1 MNKAK
6 KVFGGLN
13 ITWKRLI
20 IFSICIGIYTG
31 IVAMLPFLE
40 DTSFEDISISF
51 EWWILFGTIIIMN
64 SKSAKESAL
73 KCFVFFLISQPIV
86 YLVQLPWSPIGFQ
99 ILKYYRP
106 WFIWTLF
113 TLPMGYIGYYLKKDK
128 WWGLFILVPVMIF
141 LGFHYSGFLSSV
153 ILAMPSH
160 LLSTVFCLVMIFIL
174 PYFIFN
180 NRKVK
185 NIGLICSVII
195 VAVFT
200 FLTVTSKQ
208 VYYHTILITSGE
220 TYGDFNGDY
229 MVKLKDPEYGKVYI
243 KYIEGLEGYAV
254 EAEFNKP
261 GETELIMESPEGEVV
276 TYELI
281 IKKNSYILNKKE
293 ES

>member
-1 MNKAK
+1 MNKIK
-6 KVFGGLN
+6 KLFGGLD
-13 ITWKRLI
+13 ITWKKLI
-20 IFSICIGIYTG
+20 IFAIVIGIYTG

-40 DTSFEDISISF
+40 ETSFEDISISF

-86 YLVQLPWSPIGFQ
+86 YIVQLPWSPIGFQ
-99 ILKYYRP
+99 ILKYYKP

-113 TLPMGYIGYYLKKDK
+113 TLPMGYVGYYLKKDK

-141 LGFHYSGFLSSV
+141 LGFHYAGFLSSV

-160 LLSTVFCLVMIFIL
+160 LLSAIFCIVMIFIL

-200 FLTVTSKQ
+200 FLTVTNKQ
-208 VYYHTILITSGE
+208 VYYHTTLMISGE

-243 KYIEGLEGYAV
+243 KYMESLECYAV

-276 TYELI
+276 TYEI
-281 IKKNSYILNKKE
+281 TIKKNSYTINKKE

>member
-1 MNKAK
+1 MNKIK
-6 KVFGGLN
+6 KLFGGLD
-13 ITWKRLI
+13 ITWKKLI
-20 IFSICIGIYTG
+20 IFAIVIGIYTG

-99 ILKYYRP
+99 ILNYYRP

-113 TLPMGYIGYYLKKDK
+113 TLPMGFIGYYLKKDK
-128 WWGLFILVPVMIF
+128 WWGLFILVPIMIF
-141 LGFHYSGFLSSV
+141 LGFHYSGFLSST

-160 LLSTVFCLVMIFIL
+160 LLSAIFCLVMIFIF

-185 NIGLICSVII
+185 NIGLIFSVII

-200 FLTVTSKQ
+200 FLTVTNKQ
-208 VYYHTILITSGE
+208 VYYHTILMTSGE

-243 KYIEGLEGYAV
+243 KYMESLEGYAV

-281 IKKNSYILNKKE
+281 IKKNSYTLNKKE